1 MNTNSG
7 VIVVTLKDHTGI
19 TLDHTAVVVLEHDD
33 TLNHEQQERFA
44 IGHCQ
49 GAGMA
54 LLTEYANSFKREE
67 DKRYYMSVA
76 EFDDFANS
84 TDAGLK
90 HLIDKLDKPVE
101 FEYSV
106 IDARGL
112 HRPVKVCYKHVKVL
126 NQ

>member
-19 TLDHTAVVVLEHDD
+19 TLDHTAVVLLEHDD
-33 TLNHEQQERFA
+33 TLNHEQQERVT

-67 DKRYYMSVA
+67 DKRYYMSVV
-76 EFDDFANS
+76 EFDNFANS
-84 TDAGLK
+84 TDAELK

-101 FEYSV
+101 FEYSA
-106 IDARGL
+106 IEACGL
-112 HRPVKVCYKHVKVL
+112 RHPVKICYKHVKVF